1 MWVWIFSDVFLLL
14 CNLNLPTVSSATFN
28 FSHISAGL
36 IRLHKMTFGNGDYI
50 NVLNGV
56 LRDDN
61 EDGDDVIDENK
72 TIVDVQFGVKILRL
86 D

>member
-1 MWVWIFSDVFLLL
+1 MV
-14 CNLNLPTVSSATFN
+14 
-28 FSHISAGL
+28 
-36 IRLHKMTFGNGDYI
+36 I

-72 TIVDVQFGVKILRL
+72 TIVDVRFGVKILRL

>member
-1 MWVWIFSDVFLLL
+1 MV
-14 CNLNLPTVSSATFN
+14 
-28 FSHISAGL
+28 
-36 IRLHKMTFGNGDYI
+36 I

-61 EDGDDVIDENK
+61 EDGDDVIDENEI
-72 TIVDVQFGVKILRL
+72 IVDVRFGVKILRC